1 MCAKDRH
8 EAHSDKRK
16 RNCNIA
22 ISSTSTTL
30 SAAYNDDKNE
40 FCCSRSVDTK
50 RPDDNRHGIATR
62 CDPLDKLAVYI
73 DLTQDGRTHSR
84 HIFRR
89 HSQALF
95 IARIAFLQRSRLWD

>member
-22 ISSTSTTL
+22 TSSTSTTL
-30 SAAYNDDKNE
+30 SAARNDDKNQ
-40 FCCSRSVDTK
+40 FCSRSADKK
-50 RPDDNRHGIATR
+50 RPDDNRHEITTR
-62 CDPLDKLAVYI
+62 CDPLDKLAGYI
-73 DLTQDGRTHSR
+73 DLAQDGRTHRR

-89 HSQALF
+89 RSQALF
-95 IARIAFLQRSRLWD
+95 IVRIAFLQRSRLWD